1 MKYQDILKIAKYL
14 NTINRGKFTDEE
26 IEESARDLWIE
37 YERSIKQDEPTKA
50 MVSLCNELYQDMD
63 FMDYC
68 DLPPFMNEIRTTS
81 EMVHVLKNAVDF
93 I

>member
-1 MKYQDILKIAKYL
+1 MKYQDFVIIARYL
-14 NTINRGKFTDEE
+14 NQINKEKFED
-26 IEESARDLWIE
+26 AQNLWIE
-37 YERSIKQDEPTKA
+37 YEKSIRQDEPTRA
-50 MVSLCNELYQDMD
+50 MKSLCNELYQDMD

-81 EMVHVLKNAVDF
+81 EMVHVLKSAVDF

>member
-14 NTINRGKFTDEE
+14 NEINRGKFT
-26 IEESARDLWIE
+26 IEEVEENARGLWAE
-37 YERSIKQDEPTKA
+37 YNISLEKGKPTKA

-68 DLPPFMNEIRTTS
+68 DLPPFMNEIRTIS

>member
-1 MKYQDILKIAKYL
+1 MKYQDFVIIARYL
-14 NTINRGKFTDEE
+14 NQINKEKFED
-26 IEESARDLWIE
+26 AQNLWIE
-37 YERSIKQDEPTKA
+37 YEKSIRQDEPTRA
-50 MVSLCNELYQDMD
+50 MKSLCNELYQDMD